1 MSWPCRP
8 AGLPV
13 GIVLG
18 ARGHARPALCR
29 AGQRLRGR
37 RGAWRRQVPATETP
51 SRSAEST
58 CHPHRCARVSG
69 ARACRTG
76 LTPRPWSPAWWPLAF
91 PSPGRSPL
99 RHGDQ

>member
-37 RGAWRRQVPATETP
+37 HPTP
-51 SRSAEST
+51 W
-58 CHPHRCARVSG
+58 HSG
-69 ARACRTG
+69 ADGRCSRLPDWADPKALESCLVAPG
-76 LTPRPWSPAWWPLAF
+76 F
-91 PSPGRSPL
+91 P
-99 RHGDQ
+99 

>member
-13 GIVLG
+13 RIVLG

-51 SRSAEST
+51 SRSASREHLPSAPLCQGVGCSRLPDWADPKALES
-58 CHPHRCARVSG
+58 CLVAPG
-69 ARACRTG
+69 
-76 LTPRPWSPAWWPLAF
+76 F
-91 PSPGRSPL
+91 P
-99 RHGDQ
+99 